1 MEKDDL
7 ISAMSKKLNN
17 NVDKSLI
24 DLRKENHDNYYNLDV
39 EFLKSVD
46 KRYQEKSSA
55 ILKKYN
61 SIEPLSLLDDNFD
74 KAISNKNI
82 IDSIKKE
89 IIQFKKTVRKDLMT
103 IIDYVDR
110 MEDKLDFSN
119 ISRDNYTGILILNKY
134 DSYKLYSSDLDLKD
148 INYAM
153 KKQSQRLI
161 YLKEL
166 DSLIN
171 KYNNSKT
178 IYNKDNTYNL
188 INNLYII
195 VSKYI
200 FLLTDTEFQYTKEA
214 IKKLLAYKFDFIDK
228 YLYTYKIILSKIWN
242 SEFTGDYYFIC
253 DFDLNKEEIYLMTN
267 NNMEY
272 YLDSGYICD
281 VPFDFIDYFQMSDV
295 DVINFPLPDTVNK
308 KYELN
313 LKDFDKENIN
323 LKALY
328 TKKDKIDFESILPVI
343 YLHKNKNSDIN

>member
-1 MEKDDL
+1 MEKNDL

-46 KRYQEKSSA
+46 KRYQEEASA

-61 SIEPLSLLDDNFD
+61 SIEPISLLGDNFD
-74 KAISNKNI
+74 KAISNKSI
-82 IDSIKKE
+82 INSIKKE
-89 IIQFKKTVRKDLMT
+89 IIKFKDIVRKDLMT

-110 MEDKLDFSN
+110 LEDKLDFSN
-119 ISRDNYTGILILNKY
+119 ISRDSYIGILILNKY

-200 FLLTDTEFQYTKEA
+200 FLLTNTEFQYTKEA

-313 LKDFDKENIN
+313 LKDFDMENIN

-328 TKKDKIDFESILPVI
+328 TKKDKIDFDSILPVI
-343 YLHKNKNSDIN
+343 HLHKNKNSDIN

>member
-1 MEKDDL
+1 MEKNDL

-24 DLRKENHDNYYNLDV
+24 VLRKENHDNYYNLDV

-61 SIEPLSLLDDNFD
+61 SIEPLYLLDDNFD

-166 DSLIN
+166 ESLIN

-200 FLLTDTEFQYTKEA
+200 FLLTNTEFQYTKEA

-253 DFDLNKEEIYLMTN
+253 DFDLNKEEIYLITN

-313 LKDFDKENIN
+313 LKGFDKENIN

-328 TKKDKIDFESILPVI
+328 TKKDKIDFDSILPVI

>member
-1 MEKDDL
+1 MGKNDL

-17 NVDKSLI
+17 KVDKSLI

-46 KRYQEKSSA
+46 KRYQEEAST

-61 SIEPLSLLDDNFD
+61 SIEPISLLDDNFE
-74 KAISNKNI
+74 KAISNKSI
-82 IDSIKKE
+82 INSIKKE
-89 IIQFKKTVRKDLMT
+89 IIKFKDIVRKDLMT

-110 MEDKLDFSN
+110 LEDKLDFSN
-119 ISRDNYTGILILNKY
+119 ISRDSYIGILILNKY

-228 YLYTYKIILSKIWN
+228 YLYTYKIVLTKIWN

-253 DFDLNKEEIYLMTN
+253 DFDLNKEGIYLMTN
-267 NNMEY
+267 NNMEC